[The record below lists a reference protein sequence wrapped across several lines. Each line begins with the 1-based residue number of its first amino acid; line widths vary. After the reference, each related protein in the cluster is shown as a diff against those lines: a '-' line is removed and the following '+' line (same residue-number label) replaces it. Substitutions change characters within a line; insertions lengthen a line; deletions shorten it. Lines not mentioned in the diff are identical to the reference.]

1 MKKLVYKYEPYIK
14 IFKVNKKFKNQILK
28 DYHDIKLCDGTM
40 VILKKRNKILFLKEY
55 RFAFNKKNFWFA
67 WGIVETKQ
75 NSVLKTIKE
84 NYLRKLVL
92 LLKIGKIY

>member
-40 VILKKRNKILFLKEY
+40 VILKKEIKFYFLK
-55 RFAFNKKNFWFA
+55 NTDLHLIKK
-67 WGIVETKQ
+67 
-75 NSVLKTIKE
+75 L
-84 NYLRKLVL
+84 LVCL
-92 LLKIGKIY
+92 GV